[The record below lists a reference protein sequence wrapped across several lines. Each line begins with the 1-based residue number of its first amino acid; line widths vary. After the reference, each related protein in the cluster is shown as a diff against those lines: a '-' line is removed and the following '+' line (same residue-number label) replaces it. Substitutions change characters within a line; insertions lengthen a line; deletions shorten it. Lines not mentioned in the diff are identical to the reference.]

1 MRGKLQTARELVAT
15 KAESTCQPDSTWQQV
30 LEKEE
35 QVEQESVAGLSTLK
49 IWIRRVCCIS
59 SILSAMLLGGSPL
72 DAGDGGW
79 AGTPPRHPTGI
90 LKPRKGLKGA

>member
-1 MRGKLQTARELVAT
+1 MRGRLQTARELVAT

-72 DAGDGGW
+72 DAGEGG
-79 AGTPPRHPTGI
+79 AGAPKHPTGI

>member
-1 MRGKLQTARELVAT
+1 MAT

-79 AGTPPRHPTGI
+79 VGTPPRHPTGI